1 MPIDTRFLQS
11 AKDKVQ
17 AAARSGMQFA
27 RENPRLSLGSGAAML
42 VAPAVFSN
50 DQRGYMQTAAVTT
63 PLIGAVSYSLPSIV
77 GAFRSQF
84 APHVK
89 PAAQR
94 IRDQWK
100 ATQERKSVR
109 YEDIRQATQDYSEQ
123 SVPLNVYQDVMRRH
137 YAGRMRK
144 ATDLTAERM
153 ALVNHLKT
161 TINKQEG
168 LDGTLQYL
176 SNAIHAEKLRT
187 LSASDLLTY
196 RKYLDEKIPEALK
209 AFPSSTRTSPIAPML
224 TGEEIF
230 AAVEGQLGNEAFIRG
245 MNSRLQRMDGLVFL
259 NKKTTASDALLS
271 RYTSARW
278 GASDVLMRQLQAEH
292 PELYAS
298 ISGLA
303 KKPGFNA
310 EDLSVLTLEEEGN
323 PIAALR
329 YKGARG
335 LTIPVVQ
342 KDGSVRLGESFRRVG
357 ISRKVYTADRLMSAD
372 VYAVEALKRGQ
383 GLEDIRQEL
392 QRINIVGAV
401 DASED
406 FSTLLPPE
414 YGEYVNADGGF
425 ALRSRSAVPSRL
437 YGFTKVDPK
446 TGETEVVGFDALN
459 AESKEAAILQAVEKH
474 GFTKIGSESGVAKGV
489 FEFLE
494 TDQLAAFGLTNREKQ
509 NPAWRSYTKNIRLT
523 KPAYSTEFAPGS
535 TTSVRDSLRP
545 FFETDY
551 MSKIAPHVDR
561 REVGIRVAGITGGE
575 KTLFGDLP
583 ETVEDLAA
591 YEKSAVNIIAKE
603 RGVSTIEARK
613 AWMELSHWLS
623 DPKNLKAMRRLGTL
637 GEGGFLMR
645 NNLYGMGVE
654 RTVRYDV
661 HELHVPDWESMIG
674 SSVEETLGLKKGQKA
689 VLGYFNGNPV
699 VAGGT
704 KNYIENVHDMGDGTL
719 GIEVREVVPF
729 GTGTKID
736 AGVKGLVSGVGN
748 ADMRR
753 IREGLNRYYKAAGT
767 GGYVADEVEALQVLH
782 YGQNKE
788 DPLEAVLS
796 ATGDTFRRLEETG
809 ELEAVRPYMNLLEE
823 QGLIYDR
830 GTLTFETAALK
841 TSEGVELRNKSL
853 SIIQDMF
860 ADVSVRIEQG
870 RVKGDEFMQ
879 QFALSKESS
888 YLQWVYHYADPRTMR
903 VWNTT
908 QWNVPQ
914 EVKVTYDMLQQLAI
928 KGYHGAAADIL
939 DRLKYDGDPLMT
951 AQLESYL
958 SGKQG
963 AIKRSLT
970 LYEALG
976 GGALRQM
983 SAPEGRAGTVF
994 DPGSAEAA
1002 ENYVLKLPGG
1012 MEVPVLGHNAYGGKV
1027 NRYGAGQFSPSEHE
1041 QALIDL
1047 MRLYEER
1054 TPDARRA
1061 EAARDAYLGS
1071 LKKFVYGK
1079 KSYLRADAVDN
1090 SMGLG
1095 AFVQTRASTLR
1106 YSDGSVNP
1114 FEIGIGRDLVGR
1126 LRDEEVRKA
1135 LSSNQEVYAAITRH
1149 PVSDMPFVRVRI
1161 DDALNHTNIIGIDE
1175 GMRGLLM
1182 ADDDQDM
1189 TWAFFMK
1196 KDSAGHQEAAAAV
1209 AGLDPRQK
1217 RALEF
1222 QQEIE
1227 SIADDPRSYFTRTEG
1242 QIREAGASL
1251 GDLGLKDLLG
1261 TMKDK
1266 RTRKWASPL
1275 ELDAALRSRSTSGS
1289 IGAFSNTLTQ
1299 MLIGLENNT
1308 RVTDIGNKREL
1319 MRFFFT
1325 SVRQG
1330 PISAAKLKS
1339 GQDMDLSRA
1348 LGINAKLQRNLDAGG
1363 SFDEFYSALGELAD
1377 AADAG
1382 KRPTFRNYLA
1392 DNREMLRAYHSGFN
1406 KEAVA
1411 QATRVLSTP
1420 SERAAGA
1427 RTLGMDPSLLSYV
1440 RAASTDTEAAEQAAS
1455 AGAQM
1460 SAETLG
1466 LWNRMKTAAAE
1477 SRAAFRETKVGLVIG
1492 AGVAIAMVAGVATT
1506 SIARKG
1512 AEPVFGRDSG
1522 NRYRTEEGAGVPD
1535 QAPGGGQEG
1544 SRAARPRRTAIP
1556 TPAQTR
1562 TAVVAPIGETAD
1574 LDVQMRAPDR
1584 ARAVETT
1591 KMLRR
1596 LATDGDSNITINY
1609 RDPKRTSLRSRER
1622 MRDTLD
1628 KE

>member
-1 MPIDTRFLQS
+1 MSIDTRFLQS

-17 AAARSGMQFA
+17 ATARSGMQFA
-27 RENPRLSLGSGAAML
+27 RENPRLSLGSAAAML

-50 DQRGYMQTAAVTT
+50 DQRGYLQTATVTT
-63 PLIGAVSYSLPSIV
+63 PLISAATYTAPSIV

-84 APHVK
+84 SPHVK
-89 PAAQR
+89 PTVRRMA
-94 IRDQWK
+94 DQWK

-109 YEDIRQATQDYSEQ
+109 YEDVRQATQDYSEQ

-144 ATDLTAERM
+144 APDLTAERM
-153 ALVNHLKT
+153 ALKSHLKAT
-161 TINKQEG
+161 LDKEEG
-168 LDGTLQYL
+168 AEGTLQYL

-187 LSASDLLTY
+187 MSAADLAAY
-196 RKYLDEKIPEALK
+196 RVDLFNRPG
-209 AFPSSTRTSPIAPML
+209 TSRDSIAPML
-224 TGEEIF
+224 GKEDIL
-230 AAVEGQLGNEAFIRG
+230 AAVEGQLGNESFVRG
-245 MNSRLQRMDGLVFL
+245 MNSRLQRMDGLIFL
-259 NKKTTASDALLS
+259 DKKVGASNALLS

-278 GASDVLMRQLQAEH
+278 GASDLLLRQLQVEH
-292 PELYAS
+292 PELYSS
-298 ISGLA
+298 ISDLT
-303 KKPGFNA
+303 KKPWFNTD
-310 EDLSVLTLEEEGN
+310 DLSVLTLEEEGN

-342 KDGSVRLGESFRRVG
+342 KDGSVHLGESFRRVG

-383 GLEDIRQEL
+383 SLGDIKQEL
-392 QRINIVGAV
+392 QRVNIVGAV

-406 FSTLLPPE
+406 FSTLLPPD
-414 YGEYVNADGGF
+414 YGEYVNADGDF
-425 ALRSRSAVPSRL
+425 ALRSRSAVPSHL

-446 TGETEVVGFDALN
+446 TGQTEVVGFEALN

-474 GFTKIGSESGVAKGV
+474 GFTKVGSESGVAKGV
-489 FEFLE
+489 FELLE
-494 TDQLAAFGLTNREKQ
+494 TDLLAAFGLTNREKQ

-523 KPAYSTEFAPGS
+523 KPEYSTEFIPGS
-535 TTSVRDSLRP
+535 MTKVRDSLHP

-551 MSKIAPHVDR
+551 MTKIAPHVDK
-561 REVGIRVAGITGGE
+561 REVGIRVGGITGGE

-583 ETVEDLAA
+583 ETVGGLAA
-591 YEKSAVNIIAKE
+591 YEQSAIKLISQE
-603 RGVSTIEARK
+603 RSINTEEARA
-613 AWMELSHWLS
+613 AWMELSHFLS

-661 HELHVPDWESMIG
+661 HELHMPDWESMIG
-674 SSVEETLGLKKGQKA
+674 SSVEESLGLKKGQKA

-704 KNYIENVHDMGDGTL
+704 KNYIENVHDMGDGIL
-719 GIEVREVVPF
+719 GVEVREVVPF

-736 AGVKGLVSGVGN
+736 AGIKGLVSGVGN

-753 IREGLNRYYKAAGT
+753 IKEGLNKYYKAT
-767 GGYVADEVEALQVLH
+767 GNGGFIADEVEALQVLH

-788 DPLEAVLS
+788 DPLEAVLN
-796 ATGDTFRRLEETG
+796 ATGDTFRRLEESG
-809 ELEAVRPYMNLLEE
+809 ELDAVQPYMKLLEG
-823 QGLIYDR
+823 QGLIYNE

-841 TSEGVELRNKSL
+841 SAKGEELRDQSL
-853 SIIQDMF
+853 NIIQDMF
-860 ADVSVRIEQG
+860 ADISTRIEQG
-870 RVKGDEFMQ
+870 RIRGDEFMQ
-879 QFALSKESS
+879 SFALSKESS
-888 YLQWVYHYADPRTMR
+888 YLQFVHHYADPRTMR

-928 KGYHGAAADIL
+928 KGHHGAVTDIL
-939 DRLKYDGDPLMT
+939 DRLKYDGDPGMT
-951 AQLESYL
+951 SKLERYL
-958 SGKQG
+958 AGNKD
-963 AIKRSLT
+963 AIGQSMT
-970 LYEALG
+970 LDEATG
-976 GGALRQM
+976 GSALRQM
-983 SAPEGRAGTVF
+983 STPEGRAGTVF
-994 DPGSAEAA
+994 DPGSAKAA
-1002 ENYVLKLPGG
+1002 ENYVLKLPDGT
-1012 MEVPVLGHNAYGGKV
+1012 EVPVLGHNAYGGKV
-1027 NRYGAGQFSPSEHE
+1027 NRYGAAQFSPSEHE

-1047 MRLYEER
+1047 MRLHQEGS
-1054 TPDARRA
+1054 PNARRA

-1079 KSYLRADAVDN
+1079 KSYLRADATDN
-1090 SMGLG
+1090 GMAIG

-1106 YSDGSVNP
+1106 NADGSVNP
-1114 FEIGIGRDLVGR
+1114 FEIGIGRDMAGR
-1126 LRDEEVRKA
+1126 LRDEEVRNA
-1135 LSSNQEVYAAITRH
+1135 LFSEKDVYAAITRH

-1161 DDALNHTNIIGIDE
+1161 DDTLNHTNIIGIDE

-1189 TWAFFMK
+1189 AWAFFMK
-1196 KDSAGHQEAAAAV
+1196 KNSAGHQEAADAV
-1209 AGLDPRQK
+1209 AGIDVRQK
-1217 RALEF
+1217 RALQF
-1222 QQEIE
+1222 QQELE
-1227 SIADDPRSYFTRTEG
+1227 SIADDPRSYFSKPEAEVRK
-1242 QIREAGASL
+1242 AGAARE
-1251 GDLGLKDLLG
+1251 DLNLKDLLG
-1261 TMKDK
+1261 SLRDK
-1266 RTRKWASPL
+1266 RTKKWAAHL
-1275 ELDAALRSRSTSGS
+1275 ELDKALRARSTSGS

-1308 RVTDIGNKREL
+1308 GVTDIGKKREL

-1330 PISAAKLKS
+1330 PISASKLKS

-1348 LGINAKLQRNLDAGG
+1348 LGINAKLQRNLEANG

-1377 AADAG
+1377 SADAG
-1382 KRPTFRNYLA
+1382 KRSTFRNYLA
-1392 DNREMLRAYHSGFN
+1392 DNREVLKAYHAGFDR
-1406 KEAVA
+1406 EAAA

-1420 SERAAGA
+1420 ADRAAGA
-1427 RTLGMDPSLLSYV
+1427 RTLGMDPDLLSYIQ
-1440 RAASTDTEAAEQAAS
+1440 AASTDAKEAGETVS
-1455 AGAQM
+1455 AGAKM

-1466 LWNRMKTAAAE
+1466 MWNRMKTAATE
-1477 SRAAFRETKVGLVIG
+1477 SRAAFRETKAGLVIG

-1506 SIARKG
+1506 SIARRG

-1522 NRYRTEEGAGVPD
+1522 SRYRPEEVAGVSD
-1535 QAPGGGQEG
+1535 QAPGGAQEG
-1544 SRAARPRRTAIP
+1544 SRAARPRRTAVP
-1556 TPAQTR
+1556 AAAQTR
-1562 TAVVAPIGETAD
+1562 TAIVAPLGETAD
-1574 LDVQMRAPDR
+1574 LDVRMRAPDR

-1591 KMLRR
+1591 KTLRR

-1609 RDPKRTSLRSRER
+1609 RNPKRASLRARER
-1622 MRDTLD
+1622 MRETLD
-1628 KE
+1628 QD